1 MAPATTGPAAGAR
14 GRRAEGR
21 GWGLVRFASVLLAVM
36 GVLARAVW
44 LLAGA
49 LMVRLIRVFLAT
61 PGPARV
67 PAPHRL
73 A

>member
-1 MAPATTGPAAGAR
+1 
-14 GRRAEGR
+14 
-21 GWGLVRFASVLLAVM
+21 M